1 MYKDTAT
8 LLSEGSEDIDDTS
21 LIGYLAARATI
32 KSSSFYKQ
40 YKDILK
46 DGNIAP
52 LIGQEISVAL
62 GLANILNGNSISNI
76 IKAYRASLLEMNKD

>member
-8 LLSEGSEDIDDTS
+8 LLSESSEDIDDTS

-32 KSSSFYKQ
+32 KSSFFYKQ